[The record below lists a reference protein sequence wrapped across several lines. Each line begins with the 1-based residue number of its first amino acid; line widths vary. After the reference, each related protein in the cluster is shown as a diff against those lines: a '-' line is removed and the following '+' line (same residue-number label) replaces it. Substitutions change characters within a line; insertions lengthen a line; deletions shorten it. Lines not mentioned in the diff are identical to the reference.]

1 VTDPVAIPPTAAET
15 AAAETAAA
23 ETAATEAEAVSG
35 SPARGGHGPVEEAKD
50 DSTEAFAAP
59 GSSSVQRDTG
69 TGTGRARSPRSRTGR
84 PEIDR
89 RLVDLLD
96 AIGVGANRDQLLEL
110 LATVVR
116 LASDRSERLDLKI
129 ANAALRE
136 MQEGFE
142 VFAPYRHVRKVTM
155 FGSARTLPTDPLY
168 DAARQLAALLA
179 SQGWST
185 VTGAGPG
192 IMAAG
197 LEGAGPDHAFG
208 INIRLPFEQAAN
220 EFIVSDPKLVSMKYF
235 FTRKLLLIKES
246 WGYVVL
252 PGGFGTLDE
261 AFELLT
267 LLQTGKAEPA
277 PVVFLELPGG
287 TYWQGWD
294 RFVRDEVEPRRLIS
308 PDDRALYRI
317 AEGVE
322 AAASEILGFYRNYH
336 SSRWVGDTLVVR
348 LEASPTE
355 EEVTQLSAEFADVID
370 GPIERLDGPLS
381 AERRSEDFPLL
392 PRLGL
397 RFDRMSYARLR
408 QLIDALN
415 DLPSAP
421 PPVPIGEA

>member
-1 VTDPVAIPPTAAET
+1 MPETPPSPRSPDTPPASLPDGET
-15 AAAETAAA
+15 AVDS
-23 ETAATEAEAVSG
+23 VSG
-35 SPARGGHGPVEEAKD
+35 SPTAETPSPVQTIFSTQGTTTPRGA
-50 DSTEAFAAP
+50 
-59 GSSSVQRDTG
+59 
-69 TGTGRARSPRSRTGR
+69 RSRTGR

-89 RLVDLLD
+89 RLTDLLD
-96 AIGVGANRDQLLEL
+96 AVGATTNRDQLIEL

-116 LASDRSERLDLKI
+116 MANDRSERLDLKI
-129 ANAALRE
+129 ANSALRE

-155 FGSARTLPTDPLY
+155 FGSARTLPSDPLY
-168 DAARQLAALLA
+168 AAARDLAALLA

-220 EFIVSDPKLVSMKYF
+220 EFIVADPKLVSMKYF

-287 TYWQGWD
+287 TYWRAWD
-294 RFVRDEVEPRRLIS
+294 EFLTQEVEPRRLIS
-308 PDDRALYRI
+308 ASDRVLYRV

-322 AAASEILGFYRNYH
+322 EAAEEIMGFYRNYH
-336 SSRWVGDTLVVR
+336 SLRWVDDTLVLR
-348 LEASPTE
+348 LESRPTPG
-355 EEVTQLSAEFADVID
+355 EVAVLSEEFADIID
-370 GPIERLDGPLS
+370 GPIEILDAALP
-381 AERRSEDFPLL
+381 AERNSDDFPWM
-392 PRLGL
+392 PRLAL

-408 QLIDALN
+408 RLIDAVN
-415 DLPSAP
+415 RLPSAP
-421 PPVPIGEA
+421 PAISLPRA